1 MKTAQEQEKDNLEWA
16 TACAAD
22 FLRSRGH
29 LIIDMNVSCPL
40 KRQRRTVEV
49 PLIAWE
55 EASDTMAFI
64 RVRTPSM
71 DCWRNPTKRQRTD
84 MGHAMRAW
92 KRENRWHGEMRYDVL
107 DVYGTP
113 DEGMP
118 VIDHVKNVKID

>member
-1 MKTAQEQEKDNLEWA
+1 MENQEWA
-16 TACAAD
+16 TDCAAD
-22 FLRSRGH
+22 FLRGRGYA
-29 LIIDMNVSCPL
+29 IIDTHASCWL
-40 KRQRRTVEV
+40 RNRKRTVEV

-92 KRENRWHGEMRYDVL
+92 KRENRWHGEMRYDVV

-113 DEGMP
+113 DKGRP
-118 VIDHVKNVKID
+118 VIDHVRNVKID